1 MDWTTPEGGYA
12 CISVCIHHVC
22 VCVCVC
28 MCTHLH
34 ANLGVCMPV
43 CMPLCL
49 LHECV
54 IDEYIDVCMC
64 TLCVC
69 ACVACVHVHTP
80 SPSCRMSYC
89 DPIYFLRESANTTN
103 LYMHT

>member
-12 CISVCIHHVC
+12 CISVCIHHVW
-22 VCVCVC
+22 VGVC
-28 MCTHLH
+28 MCTHLY

-54 IDEYIDVCMC
+54 IDVYIGVCACTLCVYVLHVCMC
-64 TLCVC
+64 TPLPLHAECHTV
-69 ACVACVHVHTP
+69 TP
-80 SPSCRMSYC
+80 ST
-89 DPIYFLRESANTTN
+89 F
-103 LYMHT
+103 